1 VRSHAERGNERAG
14 VDERRASGYGDQYTS
29 ARENLPAMNAVPMR
43 LVLLGLILVT
53 PVSADEPKK
62 IDFAHD
68 IVPLIKARCAECHTN
83 GKYKGSF
90 SLDTRE
96 AILKSKNV
104 VPGKSGESE
113 LFKRITSKDADERMP
128 SKGTP
133 LTPKEVALV
142 KAWIDEGLK
151 WEDGF
156 TFKRDEYV
164 APLKPRRPT
173 LPPEREGLT
182 HPIDRILDAY
192 YTKNKITPTPAID
205 DVAFIRRVSLDTIG
219 LLPAPDEL
227 TAFLDDKAKDKRA
240 KLVHRLLDDKRGY
253 ADHWLTFWNDL
264 LRNDYAGTGFIDGG
278 RKQISAWLYRSLYD
292 NKPYD
297 QFVRELISPTPDS
310 EGFITGIKWR
320 GNVNAS
326 QVRELQFAQNV
337 GQVFF
342 GANIKCTSCHDSFI
356 DRWRLEDAYGLAA
369 IIADKPLEIHR
380 CDKPTGKMA
389 WPRFLFPTL
398 GDIDP
403 KQPKAKRLE
412 ELARLVTHP
421 DNGRFTRTIV
431 NRIWHR
437 FMGHGIVHPVDVMA
451 NRPWN
456 EDLLDYLAVYFAD
469 NGYDLKKLME
479 HIVTSR
485 AYQSRHAVLAKESAT
500 DEYVFRGPEV
510 KRMTAEQF
518 MDAVWMITKTAP
530 AKTNAPIQVPAFA
543 ETTPADERFIRASL
557 VNADLL
563 MRSLGRPNR
572 EQVVTTRADQ
582 VTTLEALDLSNGAIL
597 TTTLERGAANLLK
610 ADAKATPEQRV
621 DDLYLRALCRK
632 PSAEERTIAL
642 ELLGKKPTNET
653 MADLLWAVFMLPE
666 FQLIR

>member
-1 VRSHAERGNERAG
+1 
-14 VDERRASGYGDQYTS
+14 
-29 ARENLPAMNAVPMR
+29 MNAVPMR
-43 LVLLGLILVT
+43 LLVLGLTLAA
-53 PVSADEPKK
+53 PVAADELKK

-96 AILKSKNV
+96 TILKSKNV
-104 VPGKSGESE
+104 VPGKSAESE
-113 LFKRITSKDADERMP
+113 LFKRITSKDPDERMP

-133 LTPKEVALV
+133 LTPKEVTLV

-156 TFKRDEYV
+156 TFKKDEYV

-173 LPPEREGLT
+173 LPPERDGLT

-192 YTKNKITPTPAID
+192 YTKNKIAPPKAID

-227 TAFLDDKAKDKRA
+227 TAFLDNKTKDRRTKFVR
-240 KLVHRLLDDKRGY
+240 RLLDDKRAY
-253 ADHWLTFWNDL
+253 ADHWLTYWNDL

-278 RKQISAWLYRSLYD
+278 RKQISTWLYRSLYD

-310 EGFITGIKWR
+310 EGFINGIKWR

-356 DRWRLEDAYGLAA
+356 DKWKLEDAYGLAA
-369 IIADKPLEIHR
+369 IIADKQLEIHR

-389 WPRFLFPTL
+389 TPRFLFPTL

-403 KQPKAKRLE
+403 KLPKAKRLE

-431 NRIWHR
+431 NRVWHR

-451 NRPWN
+451 NRPWSD
-456 EDLLDYLAVYFAD
+456 DLLDYLAVYVVD
-469 NGYDLKKLME
+469 NDYDLKKLIE

-485 AYQSRHAVLAKESAT
+485 AYQSRHAVLTKESST
-500 DEYVFRGPEV
+500 DDYVFRGPEV

-518 MDAVWMITKTAP
+518 MDAVWMITKTGP
-530 AKTNAPIQVPAFA
+530 AKMNAPIQAPAFA
-543 ETTPADERFIRASL
+543 DTTPAEQRFVRASL

-621 DDLYLRALCRK
+621 EDLYLRALCRK
-632 PSAEERTIAL
+632 PSVEERTIAL
-642 ELLGKKPTNET
+642 GLLGKTPTNET
-653 MADLLWAVFMLPE
+653 MADLLWAMFMLPE